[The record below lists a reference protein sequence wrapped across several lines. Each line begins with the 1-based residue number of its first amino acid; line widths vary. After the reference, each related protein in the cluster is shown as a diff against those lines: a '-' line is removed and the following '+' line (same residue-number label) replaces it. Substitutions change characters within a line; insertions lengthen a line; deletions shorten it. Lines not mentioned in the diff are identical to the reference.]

1 MALKQTPRPQ
11 GAWTG
16 YMNFSPDLV
25 SRDFAEPR
33 AQSLGEQAARRGA
46 AYAAKPRPKKTIAQ
60 QNVKTLSAATRQA
73 PKVSKFKLERTEARK
88 AADKAYEEDK
98 TPIKHLSNPERYAQT
113 KYSAAKT
120 ATKSYLKEK
129 LNRLRGKEE

>member
-1 MALKQTPRPQ
+1 
-11 GAWTG
+11 
-16 YMNFSPDLV
+16 MNFSPDLV

-33 AQSLGEQAARRGA
+33 AQTLGEQAARRAG
-46 AYAAKPRPKKTIAQ
+46 AYAPKPKPRKTIAQ

-73 PKVSKFKLERTEARK
+73 PPVKRFALAKTEARI
-88 AADKAYEEDK
+88 AADEAYSKDK
-98 TPIKHLSNPERYAQT
+98 TPNKHLSKPERYAQT
-113 KYSAAKT
+113 KYSEAKK